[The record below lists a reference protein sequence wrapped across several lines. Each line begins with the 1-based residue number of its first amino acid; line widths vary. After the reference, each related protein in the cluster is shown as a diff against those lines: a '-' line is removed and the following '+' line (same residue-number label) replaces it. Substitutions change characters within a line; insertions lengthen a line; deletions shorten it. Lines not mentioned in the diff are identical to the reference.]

1 MTKIKPFNAVI
12 YNQEQISNLVTVVC
26 PPYDVISPQEQ
37 ERYQAL
43 NPYNL
48 IHVLL
53 GKDIPGAEDKY
64 RRAENYFKEWFK
76 NKILVRDEKPAVYFY
91 SQQYTIKGERKIR
104 FGFIGLLHLGDKG
117 GPAAFCHE
125 HTRVEPKEDRLKLL
139 KRVKA
144 NLSPIF
150 VIFADKKRLIQR
162 VLLKYIDEKKPFVD
176 ITDTEK
182 INHKLWRI
190 DSPEI
195 LEKIQSQMKNE
206 DIFIADGHHRY
217 EVACAYRDEMMKKT
231 EQVTGDEDFNYIMA
245 YFTNLD
251 PRGLTILPIHRLVNT
266 GTPID
271 VKGLLAKIKE
281 DFDIIDIKDKQKF
294 FFLMESAGKTEHA
307 LGMYADK
314 RYWLLRLKNI
324 KLLNKLT
331 GNIPAEIK
339 SLDVTILNH
348 IILKNIMG
356 LDIDDK
362 INITFSPHPEELIS
376 SVDKNKGALAFFLNP
391 VKAEQIIAVALKNE
405 KMPTKST
412 YFYPK
417 VLSGLVINKHGAA

>member
-12 YNQEQISNLVTVVC
+12 YNQEKVSGLATVVC

-37 ERYQAL
+37 ERYHAL

-48 IHVLL
+48 IHILL
-53 GKDIPGAEDKY
+53 GKDSPEEDKY
-64 RRAENYFKEWFK
+64 QRAQNYFREWLK
-76 NKILVRDEKPAVYFY
+76 NKILIQDEKPAVYFY
-91 SQQYTIKGERKIR
+91 GQQYTLKGERKIR

-125 HTRVEPKEDRLKLL
+125 HTRVEPKQDRLKLL

-150 VIFADKKRLIQR
+150 VIFADKKRLMQR
-162 VLLKYIDEKKPFVD
+162 VLLKYIEGKEAFID

-195 LEKIQSQMKNE
+195 LEKIQNQMKNE

-217 EVACAYRDEMMKKT
+217 EVACAYRDEMKKKM
-231 EQVTGDEDFNYIMA
+231 ERVTGDEDFNYVMA

-251 PRGLTILPIHRLVNT
+251 SRGLTILPIHRLVNAK
-266 GTPID
+266 PPADID
-271 VKGLLAKIKE
+271 NLLLKMKE
-281 DFDIIDIKDKQKF
+281 YFNIEEIKDKQKF
-294 FFLMESAGKTEHA
+294 FFLMEAAGRAEHA
-307 LGMYADK
+307 LGMYTGK
-314 RYWLLRLKNI
+314 KYRLLRLKNI
-324 KLLNKLT
+324 KLLSKLA
-331 GNIPAEIK
+331 GEIPPEIWA
-339 SLDVTILNH
+339 LDVSILNH
-348 IILKNIMG
+348 IILKNIMC
-356 LDIDDK
+356 IDLNDK
-362 INITFSPHPEELIS
+362 ANITFSPHPQELID
-376 SVDKNKGALAFFLNP
+376 SVDKNKCAIAFFLNP

-417 VLSGLVINKHGAA
+417 VLSGLVINKFS